1 VVPSPVTAVSPA
13 KDPTK
18 IHCGPFHRK
27 SMFLIGGLFVSL
39 LILGVAYWALPRFLK
54 WQTRR
59 DLTLRNLDRASST
72 LDQFERWYGVDG
84 ESRFLRA
91 RLCRKRGDWNGVHD
105 ALLQAQ
111 KLQYPVNL
119 LEREQWLV
127 QAQSG
132 QLRPAEPH
140 LPQLLV
146 DPQNDGGEI
155 CEAFVN
161 GYFLNHRLTDALR
174 LLDAWIAD
182 YPKDAEPRIIRGKIR
197 VDQQYLK
204 EAEADFRAAWS
215 CDPKSSSAALELAD
229 VLILQR
235 QVEEALLI
243 YQMITGAKDVQL
255 RARLGEAKS
264 QRMLDHPETA
274 RSIAERILNG
284 EPENR
289 DALLELALADLEL
302 DHISEAIV
310 SLRRALDLNPRS
322 IIVRQGLAKALRA
335 AGELDEARDHARYV
349 EKARSAL
356 ANAEQLATRVTT
368 HPDDIEARYEIGIT
382 YLQYAV
388 PERGIQW
395 LKSVLNYDP
404 THNAANQAL
413 SEYYSKQATTS
424 TAHNKGSSTDLEETH
439 ARPANSREP
448 R

>member
-1 VVPSPVTAVSPA
+1 MSPA

-18 IHCGPFHRK
+18 IHRGPLHQKAVFW
-27 SMFLIGGLFVSL
+27 IGGLLVSL
-39 LILGVAYWALPRFLK
+39 LIVGAAYGALPRFLK

-59 DLTLRNLDRASST
+59 ELTLRNLDKASST

-84 ESRFLRA
+84 ESSFLRA

-105 ALLQAQ
+105 ALLQA
-111 KLQYPVNL
+111 KERQYPVRL

-197 VDQQYLK
+197 IDQQYLK
-204 EAEADFRAAWS
+204 EAEADLRAAWS
-215 CDPKSSSAALELAD
+215 IDPKSSSAALELAD
-229 VLILQR
+229 LLVLER
-235 QVEEALLI
+235 QIEEALQI
-243 YQMITGAKDVQL
+243 YQKMTGSKGVQL
-255 RARLGEAKS
+255 RAQLGEAKS
-264 QRMLDHPETA
+264 QRLLNHPEIA

-289 DALLELALADLEL
+289 DALLELALADLDL
-302 DHISEAIV
+302 DHISEAV
-310 SLRRALDLNPRS
+310 ATLKRALDLNPRS

-335 AGELDEARDHARYV
+335 AGELDQARDHARYV

-356 ANAEQLATRVTT
+356 ANAEQLATHVTA

-404 THNAANQAL
+404 NHKGANQAL
-413 SEYYSKQATTS
+413 SDYYAKLSTTS
-424 TAHNKGSSTDLEETH
+424 SARDEASATNPEGVHSGSAKFKDSQ
-439 ARPANSREP
+439 
-448 R
+448 